1 MGMKT
6 TFITG
11 GQSSGKST
19 KALEMALTDPFPRV
33 MIATA
38 QAFDM
43 EMEEKIRRHQE
54 ERQDRFITLEE
65 PIDLPSA
72 FEKALALRPRVI
84 VVDCLTMW
92 VSNLLLAEKAEDLPM
107 HTDRLLDL
115 LRRTANIAEPRHTI
129 LVSNEVGCGIIPAN
143 ALSRQYI
150 VLLGRV
156 NKAIAN
162 ICDQVLLMVSGLPLT
177 VKGGL

>member
-1 MGMKT
+1 MKT

>member
-1 MGMKT
+1 MKT

-11 GQSSGKST
+11 GQSTGKST
-19 KALEMALTDPFPRV
+19 KALEMALIAPSPRV

-38 QAFDM
+38 QAFDA
-43 EMEEKIRRHQE
+43 EMEEKIRRHRE

-92 VSNLLLAEKAEDLPM
+92 VSNLLLAERTKDIPRFTERYLE
-107 HTDRLLDL
+107 L
-115 LRRTANIAEPRHTI
+115 LRLHSEQTELCHTLI
-129 LVSNEVGCGIIPAN
+129 VSNEVGFGIIPAN
-143 ALSRQYI
+143 ALSRQYV
-150 VLLGRV
+150 VLLGSV
-156 NKAIAN
+156 NKAVAN
-162 ICDQVLLMVSGLPLT
+162 ICDRVLLMVSGLPLA
-177 VKGGL
+177 VKGAL

>member
-1 MGMKT
+1 MKT

-11 GQSSGKST
+11 GQSTGKST
-19 KALEMALTDPFPRV
+19 KALEMALIDPSPRV

-38 QAFDM
+38 QAFDA
-43 EMEEKIRRHQE
+43 EMEEKIRRHRE

-92 VSNLLLAEKAEDLPM
+92 VSNLLLAERTKDIPRFTERYLE
-107 HTDRLLDL
+107 L
-115 LRRTANIAEPRHTI
+115 LRLHSEQTELCHTLI
-129 LVSNEVGCGIIPAN
+129 VSNEVGFGIIPAN
-143 ALSRQYI
+143 ALSRQYV
-150 VLLGRV
+150 VLLGSV
-156 NKAIAN
+156 NKAVAN
-162 ICDQVLLMVSGLPLT
+162 ICDRVLLMVSGLPLA
-177 VKGGL
+177 VKGAL

>member
-1 MGMKT
+1 MKT

-11 GQSSGKST
+11 GQSTGKST
-19 KALEMALTDPFPRV
+19 KALEMALIAPSPRV

-38 QAFDM
+38 QAFDA
-43 EMEEKIRRHQE
+43 EMEEKIRRHRE

-92 VSNLLLAEKAEDLPM
+92 VSNLLLAERTKDIPRFTERYLE
-107 HTDRLLDL
+107 L
-115 LRRTANIAEPRHTI
+115 LRLHSEQTELCHTLI
-129 LVSNEVGCGIIPAN
+129 VSNEVGCGIIPAN
-143 ALSRQYI
+143 ALSRQYV
-150 VLLGRV
+150 VLLGSV
-156 NKAIAN
+156 NKAVAAL
-162 ICDQVLLMVSGLPLT
+162 CDRVLLMVSGLPLA
-177 VKGGL
+177 VKGAL

>member
-1 MGMKT
+1 MKT

-143 ALSRQYI
+143 ALSRQYV
-150 VLLGRV
+150 VLLGSV

>member
-1 MGMKT
+1 MKT

-11 GQSSGKST
+11 GQSTGKST
-19 KALEMALTDPFPRV
+19 KALEMALIDPSPRV

-38 QAFDM
+38 QAFDA
-43 EMEEKIRRHQE
+43 EMEEKIRRHRE

-92 VSNLLLAEKAEDLPM
+92 VSNLLLAERTKDIPRFTERYLE
-107 HTDRLLDL
+107 L
-115 LRRTANIAEPRHTI
+115 LRLHSEQTELCHTLI
-129 LVSNEVGCGIIPAN
+129 VSNEVGFGIIPAN
-143 ALSRQYI
+143 ALSRQYV
-150 VLLGRV
+150 VLLGSV
-156 NKAIAN
+156 NKAVAN
-162 ICDQVLLMVSGLPLT
+162 ICDRVLLMVSGLPLT
-177 VKGGL
+177 VKGAL